1 MFGDDG
7 QGNHDYDD
15 NDDDDDDDDYA
26 EVSPSYH
33 SSPAPTEMETATYS
47 TYHELQ
53 RASDAEKTKTNL
65 QTSSSQNDTKP
76 TSAQTELVDALED
89 TFVYYAIV
97 AVNERARETC
107 VGCQID
113 HPSQVQHMTGCLAE
127 SYDKI
132 TTHLPDV
139 LDAALSLIFSKWVTS
154 TWREEMREK
163 VFKEH
168 KATLPSAYYHSDV
181 EMYN

>member
-1 MFGDDG
+1 M
-7 QGNHDYDD
+7 
-15 NDDDDDDDDYA
+15 
-26 EVSPSYH
+26 
-33 SSPAPTEMETATYS
+33 
-47 TYHELQ
+47 Q
-53 RASDAEKTKTNL
+53 RASDSEKTKTYHEM
-65 QTSSSQNDTKP
+65 QTSSQNDTEP

-89 TFVYYAIV
+89 TFVHYAIV

-107 VGCQID
+107 AGCKID

-127 SYDKI
+127 SYDRI
-132 TTHLPDV
+132 TTHLPHV
-139 LDAALSLIFSKWVTS
+139 LDAALSLIFAKWVTP

-163 VFKEH
+163 VFKEY